1 MRPISAF
8 LLQISLQWRS
18 LDRAQP
24 LSANE
29 LSTANPVIDS
39 QRRIGKY
46 IGTYQTRDSAPGA
59 LENLLTK
66 FKNVR
71 RSGAGF
77 TARCPA
83 HEDRKASLSVT
94 RRDGKILLH
103 CFAGCTTEAICAAV
117 SVAVNELFSENGN
130 RPRIAEVYGYLDE
143 RGALLYEN
151 VRYEPKDFRQR
162 RPDGRGGWIWNLEN
176 VRRVPYRLPELL
188 AARFV
193 LIVEGEKDCETARK
207 LGIVATNSKNWQRE
221 FSEYLSGKNVAV
233 IADADEPGRKVA
245 LSAAQMLAGKASSLT
260 MCELP
265 GSKDLSEWVAAGG
278 TRNALLAFIESQS
291 EWKSED
297 RCELGSLSTAELF
310 TVQETTIDW
319 LAWPFAATGLATIT
333 DALPKVGKTI
343 LFLQGILA
351 SRAARPF
358 LGFATKP
365 MRVVY
370 VSEQSAASLAVQV
383 REVGFTGS
391 EPVEELR
398 WITREFW
405 SRFVFAE
412 FLERLERQ
420 FLRDGPYNAL
430 IFDCWHTIARL
441 EDENAA
447 AEVNRLGNLTIDVAA
462 RNKLALAL
470 GRHDRKSGGEVGL
483 SGRSSIQLSGL
494 VDVILHLV
502 RVSGSEAQRR
512 LEILGRVP
520 GLPAEQVIELID
532 GRYINR
538 GEPDAALDETSERVK
553 RVGEWLDEYPG
564 LTAQE
569 IVTRFARMV
578 PPVEISEAAAKRYR
592 AKAKA
597 R

>member
-8 LLQISLQWRS
+8 LLQIRLHWRPC
-18 LDRAQP
+18 DRTQ
-24 LSANE
+24 SMTANG
-29 LSTANPVIDS
+29 LTAPNPVIDS
-39 QRRIGKY
+39 QRGIFIGVK
-46 IGTYQTRDSAPGA
+46 TRDADSGP
-59 LENLLTK
+59 LQLLLGK
-66 FKNVR
+66 FQNVR

-94 RRDGKILLH
+94 QRDGKILLH
-103 CFAGCTTEAICAAV
+103 CFAGCTTEAICTAV
-117 SVAVNELFSENGN
+117 GIQVSELFCENGN
-130 RPRIAEVYGYLDE
+130 RARISAVYGYTDE
-143 RGALLYEN
+143 RGELLYEN
-151 VRYEPKDFRQR
+151 VRYEPKDFKQR
-162 RPDGRGGWIWNLEN
+162 RPDGRGGWIWNLGN
-176 VRRVPYRLPELL
+176 IRRVPYRLPELA
-188 AARFV
+188 AARSV
-193 LIVEGEKDCETARK
+193 LIVEGEKDCESARK
-207 LGIVATNSKNWQRE
+207 VGIVATNSKNWQRE
-221 FSEYLSGKNVAV
+221 FSDHLSGKHVAI
-233 IADADEPGRKVA
+233 IADADEPGRKIAASVA
-245 LSAAQMLAGKASSLT
+245 QTIAGKASSLKL
-260 MCELP
+260 CELP
-265 GSKDLSEWVAAGG
+265 GSKDLSDWIAAGG
-278 TRNALLAFIESQS
+278 TRTALLAFIESQP
-291 EWKSED
+291 EWKPED

-310 TVQETTIDW
+310 TVQETKIEW

-343 LFLQGILA
+343 FFLQGILA
-351 SRAARPF
+351 ARANRPF
-358 LGFATKP
+358 LGSATRP
-365 MRVVY
+365 MRIVY

-391 EPVEELR
+391 EPIEELR

-420 FLRDGPYNAL
+420 FLRDGLYNAL
-430 IFDCWHTIARL
+430 VFDCWHTIARL

-502 RVSGSEAQRR
+502 RVSGHEAQRR

-520 GLPAEQVIELID
+520 GLPPEQLIELVGD
-532 GRYINR
+532 RYVNC
-538 GEPDAALDETSERVK
+538 GEPETVLDETVERVK
-553 RVGEWLDEYPG
+553 LVRQWLHEFPTM
-564 LTAQE
+564 TAPE
-569 IVTRFARMV
+569 IVTRFAKLR
-578 PPVEISEAAAKRYR
+578 VEISESAAKRYR
-592 AKAKA
+592 DKAKKPQ
-597 R
+597 